1 MICLVDACMPEFLD
15 SFAEEIELKK
25 SYLRD
30 LITKGISNPLDPDIE
45 VLMRRNWHC
54 FPKFN
59 IDLGGVSSSK
69 AVAVDGSLAKR
80 LLSGGCVLYIVRSM
94 ALFGKRKFRRLEF
107 DILTSRASYID
118 VSRYI
123 SRRSEYVE
131 HLVAMDALE
140 SGVDADFLL
149 LDGSFHSRLMAV
161 PQDTPFEGRRGFMI
175 DYFNKFCELLNT
187 CRVRGVIP
195 VGVSKDSRM
204 TLLRDHFLSDLLS
217 EDLEELKPSPEDY
230 AEINRTFQSIL
241 HRRRGQRV
249 KRFRLLEPKYGFG
262 RLGRV
267 MQILLE
273 AKALRSDHQMILRY
287 TEGAGYS
294 TPLELGAYGRGPEL
308 IGRYEREPSEYVAK
322 YFPEAIDE
330 AEDPGG
336 FVEKATEVL
345 SRIPSLSTIVSFHI
359 RLDERDTPLRID
371 VPSWA
376 FGIDQT
382 LRDLHGFAPL
392 PNLDPSKIIVMLRTL
407 FGGVRHYNILL
418 TTVDNEVRLRR
429 SVVDETY
436 LPILE
441 RSLGLQLPIRPVRGY
456 RRGWYVS

>member
-1 MICLVDACMPEFLD
+1 MPKFLD
-15 SFAEEIELKK
+15 SFAEEVELKK
-25 SYLRD
+25 DYLRD
-30 LITKGISNPLDPDIE
+30 VLTKGVSNPLDPDIE
-45 VLMRRNWHC
+45 VLMRRNWRNL
-54 FPKFN
+54 PKFN
-59 IDLGGVSSSK
+59 IDLEGAVSPK

-80 LLSGGCVLYIVRSM
+80 LLSGGCVLYIVRSI
-94 ALFGKRKFRRLEF
+94 ALFGKRRFRRLEF
-107 DILTSRASYID
+107 DILTSRASHID

-123 SRRSEYVE
+123 SRRSEYIE

-161 PQDTPFEGRRGFMI
+161 PQDTPFEGRRRFMI
-175 DYFNKFCELLNT
+175 DYFNKFCELLET
-187 CRVRGVIP
+187 CKVRGVVP

-204 TLLRDHFLSDLLS
+204 TLLRDYFLSDLLS
-217 EDLEELKPSPEDY
+217 EELEELKPSPEDY

-249 KRFRLLEPKYGFG
+249 KRFRLLESKYGAG

-267 MQILLE
+267 MHILLE
-273 AKALRSDHQMILRY
+273 AKTLRSDHQMILRY
-287 TEGAGYS
+287 TKGAGYS

-308 IGRYEREPSEYVAK
+308 IGRYEREPHKYVEK
-322 YFPEAIDE
+322 YFPEAMDE
-330 AEDPGG
+330 AEDPDG
-336 FVEKATEVL
+336 FMEEATGVL

-376 FGIDQT
+376 FGVNRSIK
-382 LRDLHGFAPL
+382 DLHGFAPL
-392 PNLDPSKIIVMLRTL
+392 PNLDPSKVIDMLRTL

-418 TTVDNEVRLRR
+418 TTVDSEVRLRR

-436 LPILE
+436 IPTLE
-441 RSLGLQLPIRPVRGY
+441 KSLGLQLPIRPVRGY
-456 RRGWYVS
+456 RRGWYVD

>member
-30 LITKGISNPLDPDIE
+30 LITKGVSNPLDPDIE
-45 VLMRRNWHC
+45 FLMLRNWHNL
-54 FPKFN
+54 PTFN
-59 IDLGGVSSSK
+59 IDLDGYSPK
-69 AVAVDGSLAKR
+69 AIAVDGSLAKR

-94 ALFGKRKFRRLEF
+94 AFFGGKRFRRLEF
-107 DILTSRASYID
+107 DILTSRAGAID
-118 VSRYI
+118 VSRYV
-123 SRRSEYVE
+123 SRRSEYFE
-131 HLVAMDALE
+131 HMVAIDALE

-161 PQDTPFEGRRGFMI
+161 PQDIPFEGRRRFMI
-175 DYFNKFCELLNT
+175 DYFNMFCKLLNT
-187 CRVRGVIP
+187 CRLKGVIP
-195 VGVSKDSRM
+195 VGVSKDSRV
-204 TLLRDHFLSDLLS
+204 TILRDYFLSNLLS
-217 EDLEELKPSPEDY
+217 EELGNLQPSPEDY

-249 KRFRLLEPKYGFG
+249 KRFIRLESNYGVG
-262 RLGRV
+262 RLARV

-273 AKALRSDHQMILRY
+273 AKTLRSDHQMILRY
-287 TEGAGYS
+287 TKGVGYS

-308 IGRYEREPSEYVAK
+308 LDRYEREPREYVAK

-330 AEDPGG
+330 AEDPKE
-336 FVEKATEVL
+336 FMEEATEVL

-376 FGIDQT
+376 FGVNRT
-382 LRDLHGFAPL
+382 LKDLHGFAPL
-392 PNLDPSKIIVMLRTL
+392 KDLDPSKIINMLRNL

-418 TTVDNEVRLRR
+418 TTVDNDVRLRR
-429 SVVDETY
+429 NIVDETY

-441 RSLGLQLPIRPVRGY
+441 KSLGLQLPIRPVRGY